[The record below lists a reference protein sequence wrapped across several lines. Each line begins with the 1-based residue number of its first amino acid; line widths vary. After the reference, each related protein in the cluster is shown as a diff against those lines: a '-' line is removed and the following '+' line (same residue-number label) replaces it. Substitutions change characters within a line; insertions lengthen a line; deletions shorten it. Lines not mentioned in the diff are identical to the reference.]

1 MPGDL
6 EGLEA
11 DKPARSRLWRATS
24 LLDLRGGKGAW
35 RGIRPGTSRAAL
47 RPLALHGPSFSSEMA
62 TAYFHFPLGME
73 KFMSPKF
80 ELDWLPP
87 TVDLG
92 SERPVDQLTSFA
104 CFNYFSGTWF
114 RVPETRLL
122 ASVHSF

>member
-1 MPGDL
+1 MGNLAFVPGDL

-47 RPLALHGPSFSSEMA
+47 RPLALHGPSFSSETA
-62 TAYFHFPLGME
+62 TAYFHSPLGME
-73 KFMSPKF
+73 KFTSPKF
-80 ELDWLPP
+80 KLDWMPP

-92 SERPVDQLTSFA
+92 SERPVDQLTLFA
-104 CFNYFSGTWF
+104 CFN
-114 RVPETRLL
+114 
-122 ASVHSF
+122 